1 VTRDR
6 SAELRTLAETLYGLR
21 LMDLSESKVIDN
33 DIPRHLAKE
42 PEDIIK
48 DYLDNI
54 ADQTLDEIIN
64 HVGRHVPENIPIDM
78 IVTHPAV
85 SLMSLVFFSEED

>member
-1 VTRDR
+1 
-6 SAELRTLAETLYGLR
+6 
-21 LMDLSESKVIDN
+21 MDLSESKVIDN

-42 PEDIIK
+42 PEDIVK

-54 ADQTLDEIIN
+54 ADQTLYEIIN
-64 HVGRHVPENIPIDM
+64 NVGRHVPDRIPIDM

-85 SLMSLVFFSEED
+85 SPLSILERVLP